1 MLVCDYILDAFLK
14 KSPNANNGGACVRA
28 LHEWSVVQAWR
39 EVGVVCK
46 RGGELK
52 HWMHCGGSSVHVHE
66 SFAFYTLSALS
77 RNSAGG
83 TRSGDD
89 WSGVFG
95 MG

>member
-1 MLVCDYILDAFLK
+1 M
-14 KSPNANNGGACVRA
+14 
-28 LHEWSVVQAWR
+28 
-39 EVGVVCK
+39 VCK

-66 SFAFYTLSALS
+66 SFAFYTLSAMS
-77 RNSAGG
+77 RNRSMLGTCPRVWLIGGGGGGVAGAGG

-89 WSGVFG
+89 WSGMFG

>member
-1 MLVCDYILDAFLK
+1 M
-14 KSPNANNGGACVRA
+14 A
-28 LHEWSVVQAWR
+28 LHSWSVIQACR
-39 EVGVVCK
+39 EGGVVCK

-77 RNSAGG
+77 RNRSMVGTCPRVWLIGGGGAGAGG
-83 TRSGDD
+83 TRGGDD